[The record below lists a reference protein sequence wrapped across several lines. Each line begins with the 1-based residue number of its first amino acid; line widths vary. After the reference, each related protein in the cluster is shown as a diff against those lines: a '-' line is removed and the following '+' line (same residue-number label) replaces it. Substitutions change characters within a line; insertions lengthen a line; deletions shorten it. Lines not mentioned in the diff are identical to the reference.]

1 MMDLEKNI
9 RLALKQVMDPEIGIN
24 IIDLGLVYTI
34 DVKEQTEE
42 GHPVVVT
49 MTMTSPVCPLA
60 DFIVAEVK
68 KETESVPGVAKATVN
83 ITFEPPWEPS
93 MMSEEALLDTGM
105 FGMI

>member
-1 MMDLEKNI
+1 MDLEKTYALRSSSDGPGDRHQYHRPGSGLYYRCERANRGRTSGGRYHDHDLSRMPAG
-9 RLALKQVMDPEIGIN
+9 RLHSGRSE
-24 IIDLGLVYTI
+24 
-34 DVKEQTEE
+34 
-42 GHPVVVT
+42 
-49 MTMTSPVCPLA
+49 
-60 DFIVAEVK
+60 